1 MKRKAL
7 GKGLDALIP
16 KVSEERTLEVD
27 VDLLSPNPHQPRLQ
41 YNEEKMV
48 QLQQSI
54 KSNGI
59 LQPILVRKLPDGY
72 QIIAGERRWRAAQ
85 QLGMLKVPVIIRD
98 VPEHK
103 ILELSLIE
111 NIQREELTPIEEAE
125 AYNELIGRM
134 GLTQQEI
141 AERVGKD
148 RSSIANYLR
157 LLKLPAKIKEMVMQG
172 LLSMGHCRSLLGL
185 EDDKEQEKAAHQIIS
200 KGLSVRQVEALV
212 RKLKSEKKPKGIER
226 EQPVLD
232 VFAQAAEEKL
242 EKLLSTKV
250 KIKKQGKEGGD
261 IIIRFFSD
269 EDLDRIYNILIKR

>member
-16 KVSEERTLEVD
+16 KVSEEKTLEVD

-59 LQPILVRKLPDGY
+59 LQPILVRRLPDGY

-85 QLGMLKVPVIIRD
+85 LLGMLKVPVIIRD
-98 VPEHK
+98 VPEDK

-125 AYNELIGRM
+125 AYNELIARM
-134 GLTQQEI
+134 GLTQQEV
-141 AERVGKD
+141 ADRVGKD

-157 LLKLPAKIKEMVMQG
+157 LLKLPPKIKEMVMQG
-172 LLSMGHCRSLLGL
+172 LISMGHCRTLLGL
-185 EDDKEQEKAAHQIIS
+185 DDAKEQEKVANQIIT
-200 KGLSVRQVEALV
+200 KGHSVRQVEALV
-212 RKLKSEKKPKGIER
+212 RKIKLEQKPRRVAKKAPD
-226 EQPVLD
+226 LD
-232 VFAQAAEEKL
+232 VFTRAAEEKL
-242 EKLLSTKV
+242 EKLFSTKV
-250 KIKKQGKEGGD
+250 IIKKQGKGGS
-261 IIIRFFSD
+261 IVIRFFSD

>member
-16 KVSEERTLEVD
+16 KVSEEKTLEVA

-41 YNEEKMV
+41 YNEEKMA

-59 LQPILVRKLPDGY
+59 LQPILVRRLPDGY

-98 VPEHK
+98 VPEDK

-125 AYNELIGRM
+125 AYNELIARM
-134 GLTQQEI
+134 GLTQQEV
-141 AERVGKD
+141 ADRVGKD

-157 LLKLPAKIKEMVMQG
+157 LLKLPPKIKEMVMQG
-172 LLSMGHCRSLLGL
+172 LISMGHCRTLLGL
-185 EDDKEQEKAAHQIIS
+185 EDAKEQEKVASQTLS

-212 RKLKSEKKPKGIER
+212 RKIKLEKKPKKAAKKE
-226 EQPVLD
+226 PDLD
-232 VFAQAAEEKL
+232 LFTRAAEEKL
-242 EKLLSTKV
+242 EKLFSTKV
-250 KIKKQGKEGGD
+250 IIKKQGKVGS
-261 IIIRFFSD
+261 IVIRFFSD
-269 EDLDRIYNILIKR
+269 EDLDRIYNILVKR

>member
-16 KVSEERTLEVD
+16 KVSEEKTLEVD

-59 LQPILVRKLPDGY
+59 LQPILVRRLPDGY

-98 VPEHK
+98 VPEDK

-134 GLTQQEI
+134 GLTQQEV
-141 AERVGKD
+141 ADRVGKD

-172 LLSMGHCRSLLGL
+172 LISMGHCRTLLGL
-185 EDDKEQEKAAHQIIS
+185 EDAKEQEKVASQTLS

-212 RKLKSEKKPKGIER
+212 RKIKLEKKPKRAAKKE
-226 EQPVLD
+226 PDLD
-232 VFAQAAEEKL
+232 LFTRAAEEKL
-242 EKLLSTKV
+242 EKLFSTKV
-250 KIKKQGKEGGD
+250 IIKKQGKVGS
-261 IIIRFFSD
+261 IVIRFFSD
-269 EDLDRIYNILIKR
+269 EDLDRIYNILVKR

>member
-16 KVSEERTLEVD
+16 KVSEEKTLEVD

-41 YNEEKMV
+41 YNEEKML

-59 LQPILVRKLPDGY
+59 LQPILVRRLPDGY

-85 QLGMLKVPVIIRD
+85 QLGMLKLPVIIRD
-98 VPEHK
+98 VPEDK

-125 AYNELIGRM
+125 AYNELIARM
-134 GLTQQEI
+134 GLTQQEV
-141 AERVGKD
+141 ADRVGKD

-157 LLKLPAKIKEMVMQG
+157 LLKLPPKIKEMVMQG
-172 LLSMGHCRSLLGL
+172 LISMGHCRTLLGL
-185 EDDKEQEKAAHQIIS
+185 EDAKEQEKVANQILN

-212 RKLKSEKKPKGIER
+212 RKIKLEQKPRRVDKKEPD
-226 EQPVLD
+226 LD
-232 VFAQAAEEKL
+232 VFTRAAEEKL
-242 EKLLSTKV
+242 EKLFSTKV
-250 KIKKQGKEGGD
+250 IIKKQGKGGSVV
-261 IIIRFFSD
+261 IRFFSD

>member
-1 MKRKAL
+1 
-7 GKGLDALIP
+7 
-16 KVSEERTLEVD
+16 
-27 VDLLSPNPHQPRLQ
+27 
-41 YNEEKMV
+41 
-48 QLQQSI
+48 
-54 KSNGI
+54 
-59 LQPILVRKLPDGY
+59 
-72 QIIAGERRWRAAQ
+72 
-85 QLGMLKVPVIIRD
+85 
-98 VPEHK
+98 
-103 ILELSLIE
+103 
-111 NIQREELTPIEEAE
+111 
-125 AYNELIGRM
+125 
-134 GLTQQEI
+134 
-141 AERVGKD
+141 
-148 RSSIANYLR
+148 
-157 LLKLPAKIKEMVMQG
+157 MVMQG

-212 RKLKSEKKPKGIER
+212 RKLKSEKKPKAIAR